1 MVPPPCAEDD
11 EDKVDEYFLKV
22 FGSNYE
28 ADGSSVSQ
36 VLKKFNYEKCYFT

>member
-22 FGSNYE
+22 FDSNYE
-28 ADGSSVSQ
+28 ADGSSDDIHHGYY
-36 VLKKFNYEKCYFT
+36 KY